1 MSRTVWP
8 WPDIITTI
16 ARRNRTG
23 FFALRVIRASLRPSS
38 IDSGRT
44 NTLGLRAIPTSHTRC
59 GSSVTRTNDEI
70 NYLVDSA
77 CRATRRRRRAESSLC
92 TVNIVFVEPAFPPTQ
107 RHFVRALAEVGAS
120 VIGIGERPGDHLD
133 DELKSWM

>member
-16 ARRNRTG
+16 APRSRTG

-44 NTLGLRAIPTSHTRC
+44 NTLGLRATPTSRTRC
-59 GSSVTRTNDEI
+59 AGSVTSTNDEI

-77 CRATRRRRRAESSLC
+77 CRATRRGPSPVISASWQAGH
-92 TVNIVFVEPAFPPTQ
+92 TVVVKTQ
-107 RHFVRALAEVGAS
+107 PDVIAHCGLRTGLPDVG
-120 VIGIGERPGDHLD
+120 L
-133 DELKSWM
+133 